1 MVADVEPRNVIFF
14 SSPAELRDWLAG
26 NGDLES
32 ELWVG
37 LYRKASGRQSLT
49 WAQVVDQALCFGW
62 IDGIRKRID
71 ADSFTNRLT
80 PRRRGSTWSAVNI
93 RRFGELRA
101 EGLVLPAGLRAFEAR
116 DPAKSALYSYEQR
129 NPELDPASLARLRSN
144 DAAWQFWQAQPTSY
158 RRPATWWIV
167 SAKKDETRQRRLETL
182 IEDSAAGRR
191 IGPLRRPGT

>member
-1 MVADVEPRNVIFF
+1 MEPRNVIFF
-14 SSPAELRDWLAG
+14 ISPAELRDWLAA

-37 LYRKASGRQSLT
+37 LYRKASGRPSLT
-49 WAQVVDQALCFGW
+49 WPQVVDQALCFGW
-62 IDGIRKRID
+62 IDGIRKGID

-93 RRFGELRA
+93 RRFGELQA

-129 NPELDPASLARLRSN
+129 NAELDPASLARLRSN
-144 DAAWQFWQAQPTSY
+144 DAAWQFWQAQPASY
-158 RRPATWWIV
+158 RRPATWWIL
-167 SAKKDETRQRRLETL
+167 SARKDETRQRRLQTL